1 MSENE
6 MKLIPFEVK
15 EIRQQ
20 TTEIPYGVNLMK
32 APEIWAKGEKGAGS
46 VVAILDT
53 GIDTTHPDLR
63 DRIIGGRNFTGEGGR
78 DDITDRNGHGTH
90 VAGTIAA
97 IENGSGVVGVAPETK
112 LLICKVLNAQGSG
125 GYSGITNAIRWAADW
140 RGPNNERVRVM
151 NMSLGGPYSD
161 RKQYDAILYAVSK
174 GILIVVA
181 SGNEGDKNEKGEA
194 NEETFEYSYPAMH
207 PECITIAA
215 CDENKKL
222 AYFSNNSRQVDAIA
236 AGVDVLST
244 YPTGQYA
251 VLSGTSMATPHVTGA
266 LALIIGLSE
275 RYFGRTLTE
284 SELYAQLARCCCSLG
299 YKPSSEGHGAIDLTD
314 LYKLCE

>member
-1 MSENE
+1 MTEQHE

-15 EIRQQ
+15 EVKEQAS
-20 TTEIPYGVNLMK
+20 EIPYGVNMMK
-32 APEIWAKGEKGAGS
+32 APEIWAKGEKGEGC

-53 GIDTTHPDLR
+53 GIDVNHPDLK
-63 DRIIGGRNFTGEGGR
+63 DRIIGGRNFSGEGGQ

-97 IENGSGVVGVAPETK
+97 IENDAGVVGVAPETK

-125 GYSGITNAIRWAADW
+125 GYQGITSAIKYAADW
-140 RGPNNERVRVM
+140 KGPNGERVRVM

-161 RKQYDAILYAVSK
+161 PNQYKAILYAVSK
-174 GILIVVA
+174 GILVVVA
-181 SGNEGDKNEKGEA
+181 SGNEGDNDET
-194 NEETFEYSYPAMH
+194 TFEYGYPSLY
-207 PECITIAA
+207 PECITVAA

-222 AYFSNNSRQVDAIA
+222 APFSNNHKQVDVIA
-236 AGVDVLST
+236 AGVNVLST
-244 YPTGQYA
+244 YPTSQYA

-266 LALIIGLSE
+266 LALIINMGE
-275 RYFGRTLTE
+275 KYFGRTLTE
-284 SELYAQLARCCCSLG
+284 SEIYAHLAKCCCSLG

-314 LYKLCE
+314 LYKMCGE